1 MNIKIRLCSV
11 LFTLLLTFTCT
22 IPSVSALEYS
32 SIQPSNEEIVY
43 LQDGIYIISTIQ
55 ENSCTSL
62 YAATHTKSGSKT
74 STVYSA
80 SGDPL
85 YSITVHGVFSYNGS
99 SASANSASY
108 SYTDESPLWSFSSGS
123 SSKGPLPGNIVYAWR
138 WKRNRAIMQSTDA
151 ADCKMHRLRFF
162 RTVLFALPRHN
173 LVPREGALWSWGGFG
188 RG

>member
-1 MNIKIRLCSV
+1 MNIKIRPCSV

-80 SGDPL
+80 SGSPL

-99 SASANSASY
+99 SASATSASY
-108 SYTDESPLWSFSSGS
+108 SYTDESPLWSFSNGS
-123 SSKGPLPGNIVYAWR
+123 SSFSGATATASGTFKSGQIT
-138 WKRNRAIMQSTDA
+138 KTIRA
-151 ADCKMHRLRFF
+151 
-162 RTVLFALPRHN
+162 VLSCSANGTL
-173 LVPREGALWSWGGFG
+173 S
-188 RG
+188 

>member
-1 MNIKIRLCSV
+1 MNIKIRPCSV

-80 SGDPL
+80 SGSPL

-99 SASANSASY
+99 SASAISASY
-108 SYTDESPLWSFSSGS
+108 SYTDESPLWSFSNGS
-123 SSKGPLPGNIVYAWR
+123 SSFSGATATASGTFKSEQIT
-138 WKRNRAIMQSTDA
+138 KTIRA
-151 ADCKMHRLRFF
+151 
-162 RTVLFALPRHN
+162 VLSCSANGTL
-173 LVPREGALWSWGGFG
+173 S
-188 RG
+188 

>member
-123 SSKGPLPGNIVYAWR
+123 SSKDPLPRNIVYAWC
-138 WKRNRAIMQSTDA
+138 WKRNRAITQSTDA

-162 RTVLFALPRHN
+162 SHCSFCPSPA
-173 LVPREGALWSWGGFG
+173 
-188 RG
+188 

>member
-1 MNIKIRLCSV
+1 MVHSTLSKQFRRHSHDYGKKAFFCILYSVSLLC
-11 LFTLLLTFTCT
+11 FTCA
-22 IPSVSALEYS
+22 IPSVFASEYS
-32 SIQPSNEEIVY
+32 NIRQSNEGIVF
-43 LQDGIYIISTIQ
+43 LQDGSYIISTIQ
-55 ENSCTSL
+55 ENSCISL
-62 YAATHTKSGSKT
+62 YATTHTKSGSKT

-162 RTVLFALPRHN
+162 SHCSFCPSPA
-173 LVPREGALWSWGGFG
+173 
-188 RG
+188 

>member
-1 MNIKIRLCSV
+1 MNIKIRPCSV

-62 YAATHTKSGSKT
+62 DAATHTKSGSKT

-80 SGDPL
+80 SGSPL

-99 SASANSASY
+99 SASAISASY
-108 SYTDESPLWSFSSGS
+108 SYTDESPLWSFSNGS
-123 SSKGPLPGNIVYAWR
+123 SSFSGATATASGTFKSEQITKTL
-138 WKRNRAIMQSTDA
+138 RA
-151 ADCKMHRLRFF
+151 
-162 RTVLFALPRHN
+162 VLSCSANGTL
-173 LVPREGALWSWGGFG
+173 S
-188 RG
+188 